1 VRRAGAPVIAV
12 VALFVALGC
21 AAASARRVWLAV
33 SATAIDPDEVLALVT
48 RNPER
53 GVEVLRRAA
62 AADTAA
68 EWERDLLEA
77 LSERDAE
84 KRAALVNEQLT
95 ELGRRMERWSAVPR
109 VCARVSSS
117 AAFLLAALVL
127 RQGLSAPDAL
137 SPDVSELLVDGLI
150 GQGLTVAALGFV
162 GTAFCVAA
170 HGQTKRLTRTR
181 AEAADKMVERLESLV
196 AARYAVTAGIYR
208 GAPPEPG

>member
-1 VRRAGAPVIAV
+1 VIAV
-12 VALFVALGC
+12 FAMIVALGC

-33 SATAIDPDEVLALVT
+33 SATAIDPDEALALLL

-62 AADTAA
+62 QADTAA

-77 LSERDAE
+77 LDERDAE
-84 KRAALVNEQLT
+84 KRAALVSEQLT
-95 ELGRRMERWSAVPR
+95 ELGRRLERWSAVPR

-127 RQGLSAPDAL
+127 RQGMSAPDSL
-137 SPDVSELLVDGLI
+137 SPDMSELLFRGLI

-162 GTAFCVAA
+162 GTSCCVAA
-170 HGQTKRLTRTR
+170 HGQTKRVTRAR
-181 AEAADKMVERLESLV
+181 AEAADKMVERLEALV
-196 AARYAVTAGIYR
+196 AARNADASGAYR
-208 GAPPEPG
+208 GTPPSAPA